1 MVKHATHKSFV
12 HCFPKLFPLHCQRQ
26 HQLRYKNV
34 EDIKN
39 FQIFLFS
46 LPSKNVAYFLFCLQF
61 KDANFEYQK
70 LPFVNTAL
78 PSHVPRQ
85 ITNLNHQGRFF
96 LNVWLECLL
105 YVFNNLY
112 CISIAIW
119 SYRCYL
125 FIMNQSWNAIQNE
138 M

>member
-12 HCFPKLFPLHCQRQ
+12 HGFPKLFPLHCQRQ

-78 PSHVPRQ
+78 PSHVPSQ
-85 ITNLNHQGRFF
+85 ITNLKHQ
-96 LNVWLECLL
+96 NVCYTSLIICI
-105 YVFNNLY
+105 VFQLQFNR
-112 CISIAIW
+112 ISSA
-119 SYRCYL
+119 
-125 FIMNQSWNAIQNE
+125 Q
-138 M
+138 